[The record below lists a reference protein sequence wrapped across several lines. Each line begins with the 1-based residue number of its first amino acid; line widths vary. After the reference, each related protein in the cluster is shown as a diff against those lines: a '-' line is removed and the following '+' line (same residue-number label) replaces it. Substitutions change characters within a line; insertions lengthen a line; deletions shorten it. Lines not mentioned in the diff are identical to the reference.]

1 MKWRAVAAL
10 VMLWACDPA
19 VAQSTATLERRGEQL
34 LSQHCAMC
42 HAIGRTG
49 SSPHAQAPAFRT
61 LGRKYPVA
69 TLQEALGEGMIS
81 GHPAMPEFK
90 FPPSDVAAIIAYL
103 SAIQER

>member
-10 VMLWACDPA
+10 LMFWACDMA
-19 VAQSTATLERRGEQL
+19 VAQSTSTLERRGEQL
-34 LSQHCAMC
+34 LSRHCAMC

-49 SSPHAQAPAFRT
+49 GSPHAQAPPFRT

-69 TLQEALGEGMIS
+69 TLQEALGEGLLS

-90 FPPSDVAAIIAYL
+90 FPPADVAAIIAYL
-103 SAIQER
+103 SAIQEH